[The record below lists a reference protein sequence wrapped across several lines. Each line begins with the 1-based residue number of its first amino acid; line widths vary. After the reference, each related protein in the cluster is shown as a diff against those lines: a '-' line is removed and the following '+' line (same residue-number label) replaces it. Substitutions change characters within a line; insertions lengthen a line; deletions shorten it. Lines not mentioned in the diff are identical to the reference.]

1 MARKALI
8 IDDDPSIVSYLR
20 QILNAEGFA
29 VATGGRAIEAVNLYE
44 RLKPDVLLLDIN
56 MPGSDG
62 FFALKRIRSRTRTA
76 GHEGV
81 IIMVSAR
88 EGIEDIDEAIRHGAN
103 DYLVKPVDRAS
114 LMQKIRK
121 HLRI

>member
-20 QILNAEGFA
+20 QILTAEGFA

-62 FFALKRIRSRTRTA
+62 FFALKRIRARTRSA
-76 GHEGV
+76 AHEGV

-88 EGIEDIDEAIRHGAN
+88 EGVEDIDAAIQHGAN

-114 LMQKIRK
+114 LMQKVRK

>member
-1 MARKALI
+1 MAHKALI

-20 QILNAEGFA
+20 QILSAEGFA
-29 VATGGRAIEAVNLYE
+29 VATGGRAFEAVNLYE

-62 FFALKRIRSRTRTA
+62 FFALKRIRTRTRAA
-76 GHEGV
+76 GHAGV

-88 EGIEDIDEAIRHGAN
+88 EAVEDIDQAISHGAN

-114 LMQKIRK
+114 LMRKIRK